1 MSRLLYLY
9 DGNKNVTTIRI
20 VWEIV
25 LRILLSINLYNIC
38 NVLKEGLT
46 QILAVITTILETVA
60 SDGTI

>member
-9 DGNKNVTTIRI
+9 NGNKNVTTIRI

-25 LRILLSINLYNIC
+25 LRILLSINWYNIC
-38 NVLKEGLT
+38 KVLKEGLI

-60 SDGTI
+60 CNGTI